1 MTLTGQ
7 PPRAANIVQRATNI
21 LLRPSAE
28 WDVIDHE
35 PATVQSLFTG
45 YAMILAAIGPI
56 CSTLGMM
63 VFGIGIPG
71 VAVIRPSPVGLI
83 VSAIVSY
90 LLSLAMVFA
99 LGLVI
104 DALAPSFDG
113 TKDRLKAM
121 KVAVY
126 GSTASW
132 LAGVFGLIPMLGI
145 LGLLGLYSLFLVY
158 RGLPRLMKAPQEK
171 ALGYTAVV
179 TVLMIVLAIVAGLVV
194 APLHM
199 LGAAAGAMTTT
210 TTTVTHY

>member
-28 WDVIDHE
+28 WEVIDHE
-35 PATVQSLFTG
+35 PATVQGLFTG

-56 CSTLGMM
+56 CSTLGMLI
-63 VFGIGIPG
+63 FGVGIPG
-71 VAVIRPSPVGLI
+71 IAVYRPSPVGLV
-83 VSAIVSY
+83 VSGVVSY
-90 LLSLAMVFA
+90 LLSLAMVFV

-126 GSTASW
+126 SSTAAW
-132 LAGVFGLIPMLGI
+132 LAGVFGLVPMLGI
-145 LGLLGLYSLFLVY
+145 LGLLGLYSLFLTY
-158 RGLPRLMKAPQEK
+158 RGLPRLMHAPQDK

-179 TVLMIVLAIVAGLVV
+179 VVLMIILAIIAGAIT

-199 LGAAAGAMTTT
+199 LGAAVGGVTTT
-210 TTTVTHY
+210 TTSVTRY